1 VYLSY
6 IIFACKSAAKIV
18 LLFCCTKF
26 IPEISCLST
35 IFIACN
41 AIKCPREASISSHA
55 GEFRPYAARGALP
68 VGRSTAY
75 NLKAGYQRMAAGF
88 NAIA

>member
-26 IPEISCLST
+26 IPEFSRLSA
-35 IFIACN
+35 IFIASI
-41 AIKCPREASISSHA
+41 AIKWPFEASISSHA
-55 GEFRPYAARGALP
+55 GENCPYAARGALP